1 MPNEANFLDIALLG
15 KEYRVACPPEERD
28 GLLAAVTFVDA
39 RMHEI
44 AEKTKSNI
52 SERIAV
58 MAALNIAHEH
68 LALKNAVPD
77 ATPATSFST
86 QENGS
91 EAGLE
96 GLDIGAVQRRI
107 LVMEAELDAVLVPQ
121 DKLL

>member
-28 GLLAAVTFVDA
+28 GLLAAVAFVDA

-68 LALKNAVPD
+68 LALKNAVPV
-77 ATPATSFST
+77 SE
-86 QENGS
+86 QESGS
-91 EAGLE
+91 ES
-96 GLDIGAVQRRI
+96 GLDIGAVRRRI
-107 LVMEAELDAVLVPQ
+107 LVMEAELEAVLVPQ
-121 DKLL
+121 EKLL